1 MCCSDRQTDPL
12 AGFDASSL
20 SQADTNRAHRKPK
33 RRRKIVDAFQNF
45 NLGRS
50 IPQEA
55 VLGRVEDVSSLLS
68 GGPLSETNDLS
79 LTSDS
84 EDDQSISDVDKA
96 QRAFM
101 LELVFGKKP
110 DEGAPRI
117 DPVDAK
123 VESLIRESLSKA
135 VAGEPITQD
144 DMTIDATYSRASS
157 TSEFDF
163 IPRRPRSNS
172 LLMEF
177 DETADA
183 KLVVDATMDIA

>member
-1 MCCSDRQTDPL
+1 
-12 AGFDASSL
+12 
-20 SQADTNRAHRKPK
+20 
-33 RRRKIVDAFQNF
+33 VDAFQNF

-55 VLGRVEDVSSLLS
+55 VLGGVADDSSLLA
-68 GGPLSETNDLS
+68 GGPETDDHS

-84 EDDQSISDVDKA
+84 EDAQSMSGADKA
-96 QRAFM
+96 QRAVM
-101 LELVFGKKP
+101 LELVFGPKP
-110 DEGAPRI
+110 EEAPA

-123 VESLIRESLSKA
+123 MESLIRESLHKA

-144 DMTIDATYSRASS
+144 DMTIDAAYSRASS

-172 LLMEF
+172 
-177 DETADA
+177 T
-183 KLVVDATMDIA
+183 TGI